1 MSGQLRLRSN
11 MLYALAGWAAP
22 YSALICHLGAERFVV
37 CNGYHCPSAE
47 RAGFGAG
54 QFSA

>member
-1 MSGQLRLRSN
+1 MSGQLSLRSN

-22 YSALICHLGAERFVV
+22 YSVLIRHLGAERFGI
-37 CNGYHCPSAE
+37 CYDYHCPSVE